1 MDRNVAR
8 NGDRIED
15 RNVDRPCFA
24 RKSSLTHLA
33 LSCLSEAH
41 LRPLLNSVFLNTSAS
56 HRPTL
61 ALPFG
66 RDLGP
71 EWCRSRVT
79 TWGQFGSGTCP
90 HLGVPGMEGGVGTLL
105 GLGIGFRGSWGI
117 SWGRA
122 TPSPEVFGELVGGGG
137 VTQSYGPRVSVPPAQ
152 PPRGT
157 QIY

>member
-1 MDRNVAR
+1 MGPILVCSQILTNA
-8 NGDRIED
+8 
-15 RNVDRPCFA
+15 
-24 RKSSLTHLA
+24 SSV
-33 LSCLSEAH
+33 SEAH
-41 LRPLLNSVFLNTSAS
+41 LWPFFNSLFFTLLRLIVQ
-56 HRPTL
+56 R
-61 ALPFG
+61 
-66 RDLGP
+66 LGCRSGGTWVP
-71 EWCRSRVT
+71 EWCRSRGT

-137 VTQSYGPRVSVPPAQ
+137 VTQSYGPRVSVLPAHPPPGGA
-152 PPRGT
+152 